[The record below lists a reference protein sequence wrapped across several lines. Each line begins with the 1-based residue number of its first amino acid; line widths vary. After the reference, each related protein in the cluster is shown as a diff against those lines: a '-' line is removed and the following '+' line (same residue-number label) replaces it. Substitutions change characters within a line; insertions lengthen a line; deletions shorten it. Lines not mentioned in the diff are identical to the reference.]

1 LLLAFCEG
9 DLTTAPRLKNLLR
22 QKNLWATW
30 GSGNLAGTHFI
41 ERLVHLGDDVEA
53 IENVH
58 RIAATLADDVQ
69 IRLSHIRANVFD
81 LLRHGCANQGEE
93 LLEALDRA
101 FLADPEQPCAFLLDL
116 VDERQILVPF
126 AILDFVHADGEDRAQ
141 AAMR

>member
-1 LLLAFCEG
+1 MRCTFSIASTSPTGPFQ
-9 DLTTAPRLKNLLR
+9 DRLIAILG
-22 QKNLWATW
+22 QPT
-30 GSGNLAGTHFI
+30 SLAGTHFI

-126 AILDFVHADGEDRAQ
+126 AILDRIHADGEDRAQ